1 MCIYIHIYIYIYIYI
16 GGEDKK
22 DSWEIEDEARRE
34 AAA

>member
-1 MCIYIHIYIYIYIYI
+1 MKMMRFSW
-16 GGEDKK
+16 GKDNK